1 MVELLSGWV
10 LHSFTLKADLS
21 PNKAQ
26 HSLLLCV
33 PTTQT
38 RCRKPLIINAGECW
52 LEGLWMNAI
61 EVEGLSRSFNDLQAV
76 DNISF
81 TVEVGE
87 IFGFLG
93 HNGAG
98 KTTTIRMLSGQLR
111 PSAGRAR
118 VAGCDIVTEHQRLKP
133 LVGVVSEH
141 QNLYERMSGREN
153 LAFAARLYGTENPRV
168 DQALDQVGLLDR
180 AKDNVGNY
188 SNGMK
193 QRLLIAR
200 ALLHRPQIIFL
211 DEPTR
216 GLDPV
221 VGREIRRLVV
231 ELSTQGVT
239 VFLTTHYME
248 EADELCG
255 RVAFLSEGRIVALDT
270 PDNLK
275 VAHGQKS
282 LKVTLDDGQSLTIAL
297 DDEDAGNQLEKLVNA
312 GQIRTLHS
320 AEATLEEVFIQI
332 AGRGLSE

>member
-1 MVELLSGWV
+1 
-10 LHSFTLKADLS
+10 
-21 PNKAQ
+21 
-26 HSLLLCV
+26 
-33 PTTQT
+33 
-38 RCRKPLIINAGECW
+38 
-52 LEGLWMNAI
+52 MNAI
-61 EVEGLSRSFNDLQAV
+61 EVEGLSRTFNGLQAV

-81 TVEVGE
+81 TVEAGE

-111 PSAGRAR
+111 PSTGRAR
-118 VAGCDIVTEHQRLKP
+118 VASCDVITEQRRLKP
-133 LVGVVSEH
+133 LIGVVSEN

-153 LAFAARLYGTENPRV
+153 LDFAARLYGQDNRRIDE
-168 DQALDQVGLLDR
+168 ALEQVGLLDR
-180 AKDNVGNY
+180 AKDNVRHY

-248 EADELCG
+248 EADQLCG

-275 VAHGQKS
+275 VAHGKKS
-282 LKVTLDDGQSLTIAL
+282 LTATLDSGQSLTIAL
-297 DDEDAGNQLEKLVNA
+297 DDEGAGKQLEKLVNA
-312 GQIRTLHS
+312 GQIRKLHS

>member
-1 MVELLSGWV
+1 
-10 LHSFTLKADLS
+10 
-21 PNKAQ
+21 
-26 HSLLLCV
+26 
-33 PTTQT
+33 
-38 RCRKPLIINAGECW
+38 
-52 LEGLWMNAI
+52 MNAI
-61 EVEGLSRSFNDLQAV
+61 EVEKLSRAFNGLKAV

-81 TVEVGE
+81 SVAAGE

-98 KTTTIRMLSGQLR
+98 KTTTIRMLSGQLL
-111 PSAGRAR
+111 PSSGGAR
-118 VAGCDIVTEHQRLKP
+118 VAGCDVITEQRRLKP
-133 LVGVVSEH
+133 LIGVVSEH

-153 LAFAARLYGTENPRV
+153 LEFAVRLYGQNIRRV
-168 DQALDQVGLLDR
+168 DEALEKVGLLDR
-180 AKDNVGNY
+180 AKDNVRNY

-221 VGREIRRLVV
+221 VGREIRRLIVD
-231 ELSTQGVT
+231 LSEQGVT

-248 EADELCG
+248 EADQLCG

-270 PDNLK
+270 PNTLK

-282 LKVTLDDGQSLTIAL
+282 VTVTLDNDQSLSIAL
-297 DDEDAGNQLEKLVNA
+297 HDQDAGKQLEKLVSD
-312 GQIRTLHS
+312 GHVRTLHS
-320 AEATLEEVFIQI
+320 AEATLEDVFLRI

>member
-1 MVELLSGWV
+1 
-10 LHSFTLKADLS
+10 
-21 PNKAQ
+21 
-26 HSLLLCV
+26 
-33 PTTQT
+33 
-38 RCRKPLIINAGECW
+38 
-52 LEGLWMNAI
+52 MNAI
-61 EVEGLSRSFNDLQAV
+61 EVAGLSRTFNSLRAV
-76 DNISF
+76 DDISF
-81 TVEVGE
+81 TVEAGE

-98 KTTTIRMLSGQLR
+98 KTTSIRMLTGQLR
-111 PSAGRAR
+111 PTAGRAL
-118 VAGCDIVTEHQRLKP
+118 VAGCDVVTEQQRLKP
-133 LVGVVSEH
+133 LIGVVSEN

-153 LAFAARLYGTENPRV
+153 LAFGARLYGTGSKRIDE
-168 DQALDQVGLLDR
+168 ALEQVGLLDR
-180 AKDNVGNY
+180 AKDNVQHY

-211 DEPTR
+211 DEPTS

-221 VGREIRRLVV
+221 VGRDIRRLVL
-231 ELSTQGVT
+231 ELSREGVT

-248 EADELCG
+248 EADQLCG
-255 RVAFLSEGRIVALDT
+255 RVAFISEGRIVALDT

-282 LKVTLDDGQSLTIAL
+282 LEVSLNNGQSLTIPL
-297 DDEDAGNQLEKLVNA
+297 DDPDAGDKLEKLVTA

-332 AGRGLSE
+332 TGKRLSE